1 MGGAGSAAVPPPIGI
16 ECTEEKKRRGKGP
29 LSQRGETMSHEMDF
43 SRRDFLKTTGAAGI
57 GLLTAAA
64 VPPAL
69 YAQEPGRV
77 PTRPFGKTG
86 EQVAILSLG
95 GMFDIP
101 NNQLMLRQAVK
112 WGVTYWDTAN
122 SYEGGNS
129 EIGIGKY
136 FARYPEDRK
145 SIFLVTKSTA
155 WTLKGMTEHLN
166 LSLERMRT
174 DRIDLFFVHAV
185 RNISSMGKDMQQ
197 WGETA
202 KAQGKIRFFGFSTHS
217 NMEECLL
224 GAASLGWI
232 DGIMMTYNYRLM
244 HTDAMRR
251 AVDACAKAGI
261 GLTAMKTQGGGQVL
275 SSNASELSLGG
286 RFLQSGYTQGQA
298 KLKAVWENPQI
309 ASICSQMPTMALLSE
324 NTAAA
329 MNKTRL
335 SALEREALAAGALA
349 GASGYC
355 AGCTRFCE
363 PALAGAVPVGKVM
376 RYLMYSRSYGSREYA
391 RSRFRSLSPGARAA
405 LAAAD
410 YSPAEAACPQRMPIG
425 RLMRE
430 AVVEL
435 A

>member
-1 MGGAGSAAVPPPIGI
+1 
-16 ECTEEKKRRGKGP
+16 
-29 LSQRGETMSHEMDF
+29 MSSENKC
-43 SRRDFLKTTGAAGI
+43 SRRDFLKTTGAAGL
-57 GLLTAAA
+57 GLLAASA
-64 VPPAL
+64 VPPSL
-69 YAQEPGRV
+69 GAQDPGRV

-86 EQVAILSLG
+86 ADVAILSLG

-129 EIGIGKY
+129 ELGIGKY
-136 FARYPEDRK
+136 FAKYPEDRK

-155 WTLKGMTEHLN
+155 WTLKGMNEHLN

-174 DRIDLFFVHAV
+174 DFVDLFFVHAI
-185 RNISSMGKDMQQ
+185 RSISTMDKEMQK
-197 WGETA
+197 WGEKA
-202 KAQGKIRFFGFSTHS
+202 KSEGKIRFFGFSTHS

-244 HTDAMRR
+244 HSDAMRR
-251 AVDACAKAGI
+251 AVDACTRAGI

-275 SSNASELSLGG
+275 TGSAEELKRGG
-286 RFLQSGYTQGQA
+286 RFLQSGFTQGQA

-309 ASICSQMPTMALLSE
+309 AAICSQMPSMALLSE

-329 MNKTRL
+329 VNKTRL
-335 SALEREALAAGALA
+335 SALDREALSRHAQASAA
-349 GASGYC
+349 GYC
-355 AGCTRFCE
+355 AGCTRICE
-363 PALAGAVPVGKVM
+363 SAVAAPVPIGRVM
-376 RYLMYSRSYGSREYA
+376 RYLMYGRDYGNRDFA
-391 RSRFRSLSPGARAA
+391 RSRFRALPMETRAVMAR
-405 LAAAD
+405 LDYAAA
-410 YSPAEAACPQRMPIG
+410 EARCPQQMPIG

-430 AVVEL
+430 ASEEL

>member
-1 MGGAGSAAVPPPIGI
+1 MDN
-16 ECTEEKKRRGKGP
+16 EKD
-29 LSQRGETMSHEMDF
+29 LT
-43 SRRDFLKTTGAAGI
+43 RRDFLKTTGAAGI
-57 GLLTAAA
+57 GLLAAS
-64 VPPAL
+64 VPPSL
-69 YAQEPGRV
+69 GAQDHGRV
-77 PTRPFGKTG
+77 PTRPFGRTG

-101 NNQLMLRQAVK
+101 SNQLMLRQAVK

-129 EIGIGKY
+129 ELGIGKY
-136 FARYPEDRK
+136 FAKYPEDRK

-155 WTLKGMTEHLN
+155 WTLRGMTEHLQ

-174 DRIDLFFVHAV
+174 DYVDLFFVHAI
-185 RNISSMGKDMQQ
+185 RSISSMNKDMQK

-217 NMEECLL
+217 NMEQCLL
-224 GAASLGWI
+224 GAAPLGWI

-251 AVDACAKAGI
+251 AVDACARAGI

-275 SSNASELSLGG
+275 TSGANELNLGG

-309 ASICSQMPTMALLSE
+309 ACICAQMPTMALLSE

-335 SALEREALAAGALA
+335 SALEREALADAALA
-349 GASGYC
+349 GAAGYC
-355 AGCTRFCE
+355 TGCTRFCE

-376 RYLMYSRSYGSREYA
+376 RYLMYSRSYGNRDYA
-391 RSRFRSLSPGARAA
+391 RNRFHSIAPEARAA
-405 LAAAD
+405 MVGMDYAAA
-410 YSPAEAACPQRMPIG
+410 EERCPNRMPIG

-430 AVVEL
+430 ALIEL

>member
-1 MGGAGSAAVPPPIGI
+1 MDN
-16 ECTEEKKRRGKGP
+16 EK
-29 LSQRGETMSHEMDF
+29 DF
-43 SRRDFLKTTGAAGI
+43 SRRDFLKTTGAAGL
-57 GLLTAAA
+57 GLLAAA

-69 YAQEPGRV
+69 AAAQDPGRV

-86 EQVAILSLG
+86 EQVATLSLG

-101 NNQLMLRQAVK
+101 SNQLMLRQAVK

-129 EIGIGKY
+129 ELGIGKY
-136 FARYPEDRK
+136 FAKYPEDRK

-155 WTLKGMTEHLN
+155 WTLKGMTEHLD

-174 DRIDLFFVHAV
+174 DHIDLFFVHAI
-185 RNISSMGKDMQQ
+185 RNISSMSKDIQK

-224 GAASLGWI
+224 GAAPLGWI

-251 AVDACAKAGI
+251 AVDACTRSGI
-261 GLTAMKTQGGGQVL
+261 GLTAMKTQGGGQVQT
-275 SSNASELSLGG
+275 SNANELNLGG

-298 KLKAVWENPQI
+298 KLKAVWENNQI

-335 SALEREALAAGALA
+335 SALEREALAGNARAGA
-349 GASGYC
+349 GGYC

-376 RYLMYSRSYGSREYA
+376 RYLMYSRSYGNRDYA
-391 RSRFRSLSPGARAA
+391 RSRFHSIAPEARAA
-405 LAAAD
+405 MARMDYAAA
-410 YSPAEAACPQRMPIG
+410 EERCPNGMPIG

-430 AVVEL
+430 ALIEL

>member
-1 MGGAGSAAVPPPIGI
+1 MDS
-16 ECTEEKKRRGKGP
+16 EK
-29 LSQRGETMSHEMDF
+29 DF
-43 SRRDFLKTTGAAGI
+43 SRRDFLKTTGAAGL
-57 GLLTAAA
+57 GLLASAAA
-64 VPPAL
+64 PAAL
-69 YAQEPGRV
+69 AAQATDRV

-86 EQVAILSLG
+86 EQVAMLSLG

-101 NNQLMLRQAVK
+101 SNQLMLRQAVK

-129 EIGIGKY
+129 ELGIGKY
-136 FARYPEDRK
+136 FAKYPEDRK

-155 WTLKGMTEHLN
+155 WTLKGMTEHLD

-174 DRIDLFFVHAV
+174 DHIDLFFVHAI
-185 RNISSMGKDMQQ
+185 RSISSMNKDMQK

-224 GAASLGWI
+224 GAAPLGWI

-251 AVDACAKAGI
+251 AVDACARAGI
-261 GLTAMKTQGGGQVL
+261 GLTAMKTQGGGQVQT
-275 SSNASELSLGG
+275 SNANELNLGG
-286 RFLQSGYTQGQA
+286 RFLQGGYTQGQA
-298 KLKAVWENPQI
+298 KLKAVWDNAQI
-309 ASICSQMPTMALLSE
+309 ASICAQMPTMALLSE

-335 SALEREALAAGALA
+335 SALERETLA
-349 GASGYC
+349 GNARVDVAGYC

-376 RYLMYSRSYGSREYA
+376 RYLMYSRSYGNRDYA
-391 RSRFRSLSPGARAA
+391 RSRFHSIAPEARAA
-405 LAAAD
+405 MARLDYAAA
-410 YSPAEAACPQRMPIG
+410 EERCPNGMPIG

-430 AVVEL
+430 ALIEL

>member
-1 MGGAGSAAVPPPIGI
+1 
-16 ECTEEKKRRGKGP
+16 
-29 LSQRGETMSHEMDF
+29 MSPKNEY
-43 SRRDFLKTTGAAGI
+43 SRREFLKTTGAVGL
-57 GLLTAAA
+57 GLLAGSAD
-64 VPPAL
+64 PPSL
-69 YAQEPGRV
+69 GAQDTVRV

-86 EQVAILSLG
+86 ANVAILSMG

-129 EIGIGKY
+129 ELGIGKY
-136 FARYPEDRK
+136 FAKFPEDRK

-155 WTLKGMTEHLN
+155 WTIKGMTEHLD
-166 LSLERMRT
+166 LSLARMRT
-174 DRIDLFFVHAV
+174 DAVDLFFVHAI
-185 RNISSMGKDMQQ
+185 RSIASMDKDMQK
-197 WGETA
+197 WGEKV
-202 KAQGKIRFFGFSTHS
+202 KADGKARFFGFSTHS

-244 HTDAMRR
+244 HTDKMRR
-251 AVDACAKAGI
+251 AVDACARAGI

-275 SSNASELSLGG
+275 AGSAEEIKQGG

-298 KLKAVWENPQI
+298 RLKAVWENPQI
-309 ASICSQMPTMALLSE
+309 ASICSQMPSMALLSE

-329 MNKTRL
+329 VNKTRL
-335 SALEREALAAGALA
+335 SALDREALHRHAQAGAA
-349 GASGYC
+349 GYC
-355 AGCTRFCE
+355 AGCTGICE
-363 PALAGAVPVGKVM
+363 PALAASVPVGRVM
-376 RYLMYSRSYGSREYA
+376 RYLMYARSYGNRDFA
-391 RSRFRSLSPGARAA
+391 CSRFRSLPARTRTILAQ
-405 LAAAD
+405 LDYAAA
-410 YSPAEAACPQRMPIG
+410 EQRCPQRMPIG

-430 AVVEL
+430 AAAEL

>member
-1 MGGAGSAAVPPPIGI
+1 M
-16 ECTEEKKRRGKGP
+16 
-29 LSQRGETMSHEMDF
+29 
-43 SRRDFLKTTGAAGI
+43 
-57 GLLTAAA
+57 
-64 VPPAL
+64 
-69 YAQEPGRV
+69 

-86 EQVAILSLG
+86 VDVAILSMG

-129 EIGIGKY
+129 ELGIGKY
-136 FARYPEDRK
+136 FAKYPEDRK

-155 WTLKGMTEHLN
+155 WTLNGMTEHLN

-174 DRIDLFFVHAV
+174 DQIDLFFVHAI
-185 RNISSMGKDMQQ
+185 RSISTINKDMQK
-197 WGETA
+197 WGEKA
-202 KAQGKIRFFGFSTHS
+202 KAEGKIRFFGFSTHS

-224 GAASLGWI
+224 AGADLGWI
-232 DGIMMTYNYRLM
+232 DGIMMTYNYRLL

-251 AVDACAKAGI
+251 AVDACARAGI

-275 SSNASELSLGG
+275 AGSSEEIKQGG

-298 KLKAVWENPQI
+298 RLKAVWENPQI
-309 ASICSQMPTMALLSE
+309 ASICSQMPSMALLAE

-329 MNKTRL
+329 VNKTKL
-335 SALEREALAAGALA
+335 SALDREALNRHAQAGVA
-349 GASGYC
+349 GYC
-355 AGCTRFCE
+355 AGCTGICE
-363 PALAGAVPVGKVM
+363 PALTASVPVGRVM
-376 RYLMYSRSYGSREYA
+376 RYLMYGRSYGNRDFA
-391 RSRFRSLSPGARAA
+391 RSRFRA
-405 LAAAD
+405 L
-410 YSPAEAACPQRMPIG
+410 PAETRAVMARLDYTAAEARCPQKMPIG

-430 AVVEL
+430 AASEL